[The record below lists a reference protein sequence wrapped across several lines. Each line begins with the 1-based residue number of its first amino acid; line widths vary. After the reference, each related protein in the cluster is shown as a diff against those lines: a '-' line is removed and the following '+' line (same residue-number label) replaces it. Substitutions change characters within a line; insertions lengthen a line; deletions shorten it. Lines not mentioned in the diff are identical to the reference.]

1 MLEKLDIISLILLIL
16 IGILIGWE
24 REKANK
30 CIGKRTVLL
39 ILIGSYIYTFVST
52 QIGIDHSR
60 IIAQI
65 VSGVGFIGG
74 GMIIK
79 SKNED
84 TVKNLTTAVTVWS
97 LAAEG
102 ILLGLNYFIPA
113 ILFGILIY
121 IILISNE

>member
-1 MLEKLDIISLILLIL
+1 
-16 IGILIGWE
+16 
-24 REKANK
+24 
-30 CIGKRTVLL
+30 
-39 ILIGSYIYTFVST
+39 
-52 QIGIDHSR
+52 
-60 IIAQI
+60 
-65 VSGVGFIGG
+65 
-74 GMIIK
+74 MIIK